1 MLLRSVNNNTDK
13 WQKCIKKMAKIVE
26 ITRCWDCRIASKYLI
41 IWLLKSLAFSF

>member
-1 MLLRSVNNNTDK
+1 MTEGN
-13 WQKCIKKMAKIVE
+13 QKKMAKIVK

>member
-1 MLLRSVNNNTDK
+1 MLLGSVNNTDNNNS
-13 WQKCIKKMAKIVE
+13 IIIVE